1 MTMIRLCGFLLIG
14 VGSVAVWISTREPNA
29 IVALLGGIDVSSGLL
44 ILISSWP
51 RKIEH
56 QSDVTASHI
65 FRK

>member
-1 MTMIRLCGFLLIG
+1 VIRLAGLMLVI
-14 VGSVAVWISTREPNA
+14 VGCFALWVCSRDNDVYVG
-29 IVALLGGIDVSSGLL
+29 LLGGIDVSAGLL
-44 ILISSWP
+44 IVLTTWP